1 MEISNK
7 LHYIDWIILS
17 VTLVFIVAYGTYI
30 TRKNANVQDYI
41 KGGNDSK
48 WWTIGLSVM
57 ATQASAITFLSTPGQ
72 AFHSGMGFVQFYF
85 GLPIAMIII
94 CVVFIPIYH
103 KLKVYTAYE
112 FLEGRF
118 DLKTRSLAAILFL
131 IQRGLAAGITIF
143 APAII
148 LSAVLGWDLLTL
160 NIIIGFLVIIYTV
173 SGGTKAVNVTQKQQ
187 MIIIFTGMLIAFF
200 MIMSQLPANITFKN
214 ALEIAG
220 ASNKM
225 EVLDFSFD
233 LSNRYTVWTGVLG
246 GTFLM
251 LSYFGTDQSQVQ
263 RYLSG
268 KSVRESQLGLIFNG
282 LLKVPMQ
289 FFILLIGVMVF
300 VFYQF
305 NPSPLNFNPGANEAI
320 EKSIYVEEYQ
330 QLKQEHINIE
340 NNKKALFADGFQIE
354 EKEQI
359 QDLNTRDLALKTK
372 SKVIIDKIDKENT
385 LDKIE
390 SNDKDY
396 VFIHFI
402 LNNLPRGLIGL
413 LLAVILS
420 AAMSSTASELNALAS
435 TTAMDLYKRNIKEEK
450 SDEHYVK
457 ASKWFTLAWGIIAI
471 SVACVAN
478 LFDNLIQLVNIIGSI
493 FYGNVLGIF
502 LLAFFFKKV
511 NGNSVFKSAVITQI
525 LICSIYYFGIY
536 KLESQDLEPV
546 VSYLWLNFIGCILVL
561 FFSLAFVF
569 KSINRQSKIT
579 LIVTSLVIFK
589 ITYDILNDV
598 SLNIIHVLSLI
609 VLFFFLGF
617 FSIDKTIL
625 NEK

>member
-1 MEISNK
+1 MGISNK

>member
-359 QDLNTRDLALKTK
+359 QDLNTRDLALKAK